1 MVKYLIIAGLTAN
14 SISILMD
21 VFTTGFSE
29 VTFYKSICCGWMLA
43 SLAAQ
48 SKIDNLE
55 SDNEILSGHIN
66 DIINAVKASKK

>member
-1 MVKYLIIAGLTAN
+1 MIKYLIIAGLTAN
-14 SISILMD
+14 VISILMD

-48 SKIDNLE
+48 SKIEDLE

-66 DIINAVKASKK
+66 DIIKSVKRYKS